1 MKLKPISLFILKYY
15 FQVVCQS
22 EAIFIMCH
30 FAMYMQKYKDALE
43 LQALQEDKA
52 QDQLKIDNEH
62 LLGKIQV
69 RGFTLVSMPEKPMSD
84 DWFIKRM
91 GIDVCRNL
99 VRFLTH
105 VNLKVRAWQCQEW
118 ARNDLNTKGQAWDI
132 LFFTVENKI
141 LLMIHFFI

>member
-1 MKLKPISLFILKYY
+1 
-15 FQVVCQS
+15 
-22 EAIFIMCH
+22 
-30 FAMYMQKYKDALE
+30 MQKYKDALE

-69 RGFTLVSMPEKPMSD
+69 RGFTLVSMLEKPISG
-84 DWFIKRM
+84 DWCIKRM
-91 GIDVCRNL
+91 GIDVQCKL

-105 VNLKVRAWQCQEW
+105 VNLEVRAWQCQEG

>member
-22 EAIFIMCH
+22 EVIFIMCH
-30 FAMYMQKYKDALE
+30 FAMDMQKYKDALE

-69 RGFTLVSMPEKPMSD
+69 RGFTLVSMPEKPISD
-84 DWFIKRM
+84 DWCIKRM
-91 GIDVCRNL
+91 GIEVQCKL

-105 VNLKVRAWQCQEW
+105 VNLEV
-118 ARNDLNTKGQAWDI
+118 
-132 LFFTVENKI
+132 
-141 LLMIHFFI
+141 

>member
-1 MKLKPISLFILKYY
+1 MIKLMPISLFNLKYY

-22 EAIFIMCH
+22 EVIFIMCH

-69 RGFTLVSMPEKPMSD
+69 RGFTPVSMPEKPISD

-91 GIDVCRNL
+91 GINIQCKL
-99 VRFLTH
+99 VRFLTR
-105 VNLKVRAWQCQEW
+105 VNLKVRAWQCQEGH
-118 ARNDLNTKGQAWDI
+118 A
-132 LFFTVENKI
+132 
-141 LLMIHFFI
+141 MI

>member
-1 MKLKPISLFILKYY
+1 M
-15 FQVVCQS
+15 
-22 EAIFIMCH
+22 
-30 FAMYMQKYKDALE
+30 
-43 LQALQEDKA
+43 QALQEDKA

-69 RGFTLVSMPEKPMSD
+69 RGFTLVSMSEKPMSD
-84 DWFIKRM
+84 DWFMKRM
-91 GIDVCRNL
+91 GIDVYRNL

-118 ARNDLNTKGQAWDI
+118 ARNDLNTKGQTRDI
-132 LFFTVENKI
+132 MFFTVENKI